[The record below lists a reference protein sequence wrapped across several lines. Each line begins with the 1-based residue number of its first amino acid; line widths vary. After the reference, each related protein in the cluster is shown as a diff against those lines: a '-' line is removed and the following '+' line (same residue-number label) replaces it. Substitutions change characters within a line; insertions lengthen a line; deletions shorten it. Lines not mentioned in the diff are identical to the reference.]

1 MTWEFEEASVA
12 GESPDKSEQRKS
24 SGETTGGERDPRLG
38 VFREATVKT
47 SSSESSESSES
58 AKTPKAP
65 KSGSEPVA
73 SAKSE
78 TASGS
83 GAAPIK
89 GRVVNAIAKPSADS
103 EVEPD
108 TKSEAKPGG
117 KSGAK
122 PEVKAPAEAA
132 AGDDRLK
139 AAVAAWVANGDDT
152 EGADDTA
159 GSDGV
164 KSGKPRES
172 ATSGKSTDKPAA
184 GSDEKPADKPAQT
197 SDDKPAAKPAAK
209 PVSEPAA
216 EKSGEEAKAADA
228 PAGKPVDRPTA
239 AFGVVK
245 PKNGTAKPAEAPAK
259 KPSDKPSDKPT
270 DSAADPASDK
280 ASDQPT
286 AVFGVVKP
294 KNGAAKPAE
303 APAKKPSG
311 QEAEA
316 DKAADKPSGK
326 QASTSGDQ
334 PTALLKAPAVP
345 AAGSA
350 PATGK
355 ARPKGTADS
364 DSERTSQFVPL
375 KSDAPAAPAKPAIP
389 VSVTPPAGVPKAP
402 AEAERTKQTP
412 LPPQSAAGAE
422 PAGPAAPLDLLAQLT
437 NTPPPPETPVR
448 TAVRRVKIWTPLVA
462 LLLIIFCA
470 VQAFR
475 PLPDPTLKLTASKSY
490 AFEGAKP
497 SLPWPTEGQGHVEV
511 SGLGTMGS
519 FGEQKPVP
527 IGSVAK
533 TMTAYM
539 VLKNHP
545 LKLGENGPMIDIDAK
560 AVSDAGKES
569 EGESVLNT
577 VKPGQKISLRDAL
590 SAVMIPSANNIAR
603 LLARWDS
610 QSEEAFI
617 KKMNDTAKDLGMKN
631 TTYTDASGLME
642 TTVSTA
648 EDQVKLGK
656 KAMEI
661 PALVAITKLPSWKD
675 PSGTTHRNYNT
686 LVPFNGAI
694 GIKTGSTTKAGGNLL
709 FAGQKEIGGTTQLIV
724 AAVLGQHKAPIIDTV
739 NAVSKKVLIA
749 AQDELR
755 DHKVVKKGDVVGRVD
770 DGLGGTTPV
779 VATKDVT
786 AVGWSGLTVSLA
798 LNDAGRKLPHSA
810 KAGTEVGL
818 LTVGSGPGQVRVPV
832 KLKKDLAEPS
842 FGSKLTRL
850 G

>member
-1 MTWEFEEASVA
+1 MA

-47 SSSESSESSES
+47 SSSKSSESSE
-58 AKTPKAP
+58 
-65 KSGSEPVA
+65 SGSEPVA

-78 TASGS
+78 TASDS
-83 GAAPIK
+83 GAAPTK
-89 GRVVNAIAKPSADS
+89 GRVVNAIAKPSVDS

-108 TKSEAKPGG
+108 TKSEAKPDAKPEGE
-117 KSGAK
+117 SGAK
-122 PEVKAPAEAA
+122 PEVKAPAGAA

-139 AAVAAWVANGDDT
+139 AAVAAWVANADDA

-159 GSDGV
+159 GSDDVEPG
-164 KSGKPRES
+164 KSRES
-172 ATSGKSTDKPAA
+172 AKSEKSTDKPAA
-184 GSDEKPADKPAQT
+184 KSDAPKSDAPKSEVKAAAASDEKPA
-197 SDDKPAAKPAAK
+197 KPAA
-209 PVSEPAA
+209 EPAA
-216 EKSGEEAKAADA
+216 EKSGEKSGEEAKAADDA
-228 PAGKPVDRPTA
+228 PAKKPVDRPTA
-239 AFGVVK
+239 VFSVVK
-245 PKNGTAKPAEAPAK
+245 PKNGAAKPTETPAK
-259 KPSDKPSDKPT
+259 KPSDQAADKPSGKP
-270 DSAADPASDK
+270 A
-280 ASDQPT
+280 DQPT
-286 AVFGVVKP
+286 AVFGAVKP

-303 APAKKPSG
+303 TPAKKPSG
-311 QEAEA
+311 SEAA
-316 DKAADKPSGK
+316 KTAGKANAADKP
-326 QASTSGDQ
+326 AETSGDQ

-345 AAGSA
+345 AAGDAPAKGSA
-350 PATGK
+350 PAKDK
-355 ARPKGTADS
+355 AAGPKGAADS

-375 KSDAPAAPAKPAIP
+375 KSDTPAAPAAPAKPAIP
-389 VSVTPPAGVPKAP
+389 VSVTPPTGVPKAP

-412 LPPQSAAGAE
+412 LPPQSPQSAAGAE
-422 PAGPAAPLDLLAQLT
+422 PTGPAAPLDLLAQLT

-490 AFEGAKP
+490 AFDGAKP
-497 SLPWPTEGQGHVEV
+497 SLPWPTEGQGYVEV
-511 SGLGTMGS
+511 SGLGTIGS

-545 LKLGENGPMIDIDAK
+545 LKQGENGPMIDIDAK

-661 PALVAITKLPSWKD
+661 PALVAITKLPSWTD

-686 LVPFNGAI
+686 LVPFDGAI

-749 AQDELR
+749 TQGELR

-810 KAGTEVGL
+810 KAGTEVGQ

-832 KLKKDLAEPS
+832 TLKKNLAEPS

>member
-1 MTWEFEEASVA
+1 MK
-12 GESPDKSEQRKS
+12 PD
-24 SGETTGGERDPRLG
+24 
-38 VFREATVKT
+38 
-47 SSSESSESSES
+47 
-58 AKTPKAP
+58 
-65 KSGSEPVA
+65 
-73 SAKSE
+73 AKSE
-78 TASGS
+78 T
-83 GAAPIK
+83 
-89 GRVVNAIAKPSADS
+89 
-103 EVEPD
+103 
-108 TKSEAKPGG
+108 KSEAG
-117 KSGAK
+117 SGAK
-122 PEVKAPAEAA
+122 PEVKTPAEAA

-139 AAVAAWVANGDDT
+139 AAVAAWVANADDS
-152 EGADDTA
+152 EGADGTA
-159 GSDGV
+159 GSDAV
-164 KSGKPRES
+164 EPGKTRES
-172 ATSGKSTDKPAA
+172 AKSGKSTDKPSAKSDTAKSDAA
-184 GSDEKPADKPAQT
+184 KPDTAKSDAKTAAASDEKPAGAPAGK
-197 SDDKPAAKPAAK
+197 SAA
-209 PVSEPAA
+209 EPAA
-216 EKSGEEAKAADA
+216 GKSGEEAKAADA

-239 AFGVVK
+239 VFGVVK
-245 PKNGTAKPAEAPAK
+245 PKNGTAGTAEAPAK
-259 KPSDKPSDKPT
+259 KPTDKPSDQASAP
-270 DSAADPASDK
+270 AADKPADR
-280 ASDQPT
+280 PT
-286 AVFGVVKP
+286 AVFGAVKP
-294 KNGAAKPAE
+294 KNGAAKPAG

-311 QEAEA
+311 DEAA
-316 DKAADKPSGK
+316 KPTDKAAEKPSD
-326 QASTSGDQ
+326 TSGDQ

-345 AAGSA
+345 A
-350 PATGK
+350 TGK
-355 ARPKGTADS
+355 ARPKDTADS

-375 KSDAPAAPAKPAIP
+375 KSDTPAAPAAPAKPAIP
-389 VSVTPPAGVPKAP
+389 VSVTPPTGVPKAP

-462 LLLIIFCA
+462 LLLIIFCV

-490 AFEGAKP
+490 SFDGAKP

-545 LKLGENGPMIDIDAK
+545 LKQGENGPMIDIDAK

-686 LVPFNGAI
+686 LVPFDGAI

-749 AQDELR
+749 AQGDLR
-755 DHKVVKKGDVVGRVD
+755 GHKVVKKGDVVGRVD

-786 AVGWSGLTVSLA
+786 AVGWSGLTVRLA

-810 KAGTEVGL
+810 KAGTEVGQ

-832 KLKKDLAEPS
+832 TLKKDLAEPS

>member
-47 SSSESSESSES
+47 PSSESPESSESV
-58 AKTPKAP
+58 
-65 KSGSEPVA
+65 SEPVA

-83 GAAPIK
+83 GAVPAK

-108 TKSEAKPGG
+108 AKSETKPEAGSEAKPE
-117 KSGAK
+117 A
-122 PEVKAPAEAA
+122 KAPAEAA

-139 AAVAAWVANGDDT
+139 AAVAAWVANADDSD
-152 EGADDTA
+152 GADDTA
-159 GSDGV
+159 GSDAV
-164 KSGKPRES
+164 EPGKTRES
-172 ATSGKSTDKPAA
+172 AKSGKSTDKPAA
-184 GSDEKPADKPAQT
+184 KSDAAKSDAKAAAASDENPAEAPAEK
-197 SDDKPAAKPAAK
+197 SAA
-209 PVSEPAA
+209 EPAA

-239 AFGVVK
+239 VFGVVK

-259 KPSDKPSDKPT
+259 KPTDKPTDKPSDQ
-270 DSAADPASDK
+270 AAAPA
-280 ASDQPT
+280 ADQPT
-286 AVFGVVKP
+286 AVFGAVKP
-294 KNGAAKPAE
+294 KNGAAKPTG

-311 QEAEA
+311 DEAA
-316 DKAADKPSGK
+316 KPTAKPNDKAAEKPSD
-326 QASTSGDQ
+326 TSGDQ

-345 AAGSA
+345 A
-350 PATGK
+350 TGK
-355 ARPKGTADS
+355 ARPKGAADS

-375 KSDAPAAPAKPAIP
+375 KSDTPAAPAAPAKPAIP
-389 VSVTPPAGVPKAP
+389 VSVTPPTGVPKAP

-462 LLLIIFCA
+462 LLLIIFCV

-475 PLPDPTLKLTASKSY
+475 PLPDPTLKLTASKSHS
-490 AFEGAKP
+490 FEGAKP
-497 SLPWPTEGQGHVEV
+497 SLPWPTEGQGYVEV

-545 LKLGENGPMIDIDAK
+545 LKQGENGPMIDIDAK

-749 AQDELR
+749 AQGELK

-810 KAGTEVGL
+810 KAGTEVGQ

-832 KLKKDLAEPS
+832 TLKKDLAEPS

>member
-1 MTWEFEEASVA
+1 MT
-12 GESPDKSEQRKS
+12 P
-24 SGETTGGERDPRLG
+24 
-38 VFREATVKT
+38 
-47 SSSESSESSES
+47 
-58 AKTPKAP
+58 AP
-65 KSGSEPVA
+65 KP
-73 SAKSE
+73 
-78 TASGS
+78 
-83 GAAPIK
+83 
-89 GRVVNAIAKPSADS
+89 
-103 EVEPD
+103 
-108 TKSEAKPGG
+108 EAK
-117 KSGAK
+117 A
-122 PEVKAPAEAA
+122 AAEPA

-139 AAVAAWVANGDDT
+139 AAVAAWVANAEDA
-152 EGADDTA
+152 EGAGDTA
-159 GSDGV
+159 GTDGV
-164 KSGKPRES
+164 QTGKPRES
-172 ATSGKSTDKPAA
+172 AKSGKPEEPTRSAVSAKSTDEPAAKPAA
-184 GSDEKPADKPAQT
+184 KAAPTSNEKPADKPAAEPDEK
-197 SDDKPAAKPAAK
+197 SD
-209 PVSEPAA
+209 
-216 EKSGEEAKAADA
+216 EKSGEEKKAADA
-228 PAGKPVDRPTA
+228 PAGKPADRPTAAFGVAKPKNGAAKPAEAPAKKPADQAADKPADRPTAAFGVAKPKNGAAKPAEAPAKKPADQAADKPADRPTA

-259 KPSDKPSDKPT
+259 KP
-270 DSAADPASDK
+270 AD
-280 ASDQPT
+280 Q
-286 AVFGVVKP
+286 
-294 KNGAAKPAE
+294 
-303 APAKKPSG
+303 
-311 QEAEA
+311 
-316 DKAADKPSGK
+316 AADKSG
-326 QASTSGDQ
+326 GDQ
-334 PTALLKAPAVP
+334 PTALLKAPAAP
-345 AAGSA
+345 AAG
-350 PATGK
+350 K
-355 ARPKGTADS
+355 AGSKGTADS

-375 KSDAPAAPAKPAIP
+375 KSDAAAAPAKPAIP
-389 VSVTPPAGVPKAP
+389 ISVTPPTGVPKAP

-412 LPPQSAAGAE
+412 LPPRSAAGAE

-462 LLLIIFCA
+462 LLLIVFCV

-490 AFEGAKP
+490 AFDGAKP
-497 SLPWPTEGQGHVEV
+497 SLPWPTEGQGYVEV
-511 SGLGTMGS
+511 SGLGTIGS

-545 LKLGENGPMIDIDAK
+545 LKQGENGPMIDIDAK

-617 KKMNDTAKDLGMKN
+617 KKMNVTAKELGMKN

-686 LVPFNGAI
+686 LVPFDGAI

-749 AQDELR
+749 AQGELR

-786 AVGWSGLTVSLA
+786 AVGWSGLTVNIT

-810 KAGTEVGL
+810 KAGTEVGQ

-832 KLKKDLAEPS
+832 TLKKDLAEPS

>member
-1 MTWEFEEASVA
+1 MA

-38 VFREATVKT
+38 VFREATVKNP
-47 SSSESSESSES
+47 SSESSE
-58 AKTPKAP
+58 AP
-65 KSGSEPVA
+65 KSSAPKTSQSSEPGSEPVA
-73 SAKSE
+73 TAKPE
-78 TASGS
+78 AASGS
-83 GAAPIK
+83 GAAPVK

-103 EVEPD
+103 EVESDAKSEAGPGD
-108 TKSEAKPGG
+108 KSEAKP
-117 KSGAK
+117 
-122 PEVKAPAEAA
+122 EVKEPAEAA
-132 AGDDRLK
+132 AGNDRLK
-139 AAVAAWVANGDDT
+139 AAVAAWVANADDS
-152 EGADDTA
+152 EGADDTD
-159 GSDGV
+159 GSDGGE
-164 KSGKPRES
+164 SGKPRES

-184 GSDEKPADKPAQT
+184 GSDEKPADKPAET
-197 SDDKPAAKPAAK
+197 SAAKPAAK

-245 PKNGTAKPAEAPAK
+245 PKNGTAKPVEAPAK
-259 KPSDKPSDKPT
+259 KPADKSSDKPSD
-270 DSAADPASDK
+270 SAADPEAGK
-280 ASDQPT
+280 PADQPT
-286 AVFGVVKP
+286 AVFRTVKP
-294 KNGAAKPAE
+294 KNGTAKPAE
-303 APAKKPSG
+303 APAEKPSG
-311 QEAEA
+311 NEAEA

-326 QASTSGDQ
+326 QAATSGDQ

-345 AAGSA
+345 ATGSA
-350 PATGK
+350 PAAGK
-355 ARPKGTADS
+355 ARPKGAADS

-375 KSDAPAAPAKPAIP
+375 KSDAPDAPAAPAKPAIP
-389 VSVTPPAGVPKAP
+389 VSVTPPTGVPKAP

-511 SGLGTMGS
+511 SGLGTLGS

-617 KKMNDTAKDLGMKN
+617 KKMNETAKDLGMKN

-686 LVPFNGAI
+686 LVPFDGAI

-749 AQDELR
+749 AQGELR

>member
-1 MTWEFEEASVA
+1 M
-12 GESPDKSEQRKS
+12 
-24 SGETTGGERDPRLG
+24 
-38 VFREATVKT
+38 
-47 SSSESSESSES
+47 
-58 AKTPKAP
+58 
-65 KSGSEPVA
+65 
-73 SAKSE
+73 
-78 TASGS
+78 
-83 GAAPIK
+83 
-89 GRVVNAIAKPSADS
+89 
-103 EVEPD
+103 EPD
-108 TKSEAKPGG
+108 TKSEAKPGDKPEV

-122 PEVKAPAEAA
+122 PEVKESAEAA
-132 AGDDRLK
+132 AGNDRLK
-139 AAVAAWVANGDDT
+139 AAVAAWVANADDS

-159 GSDGV
+159 GSDGGE
-164 KSGKPRES
+164 SGKPRES

-184 GSDEKPADKPAQT
+184 GSDEKPADKPAET
-197 SDDKPAAKPAAK
+197 SAAKPAAK

-245 PKNGTAKPAEAPAK
+245 PKNGTAKPAETPAK

-270 DSAADPASDK
+270 DKPSDSAADPAADK
-280 ASDQPT
+280 PADQPT
-286 AVFGVVKP
+286 AVFRTVKP
-294 KNGAAKPAE
+294 KNGTAKPAE

-311 QEAEA
+311 NEAEA
-316 DKAADKPSGK
+316 DKAADKLSDK
-326 QASTSGDQ
+326 QAATSGDQ

-350 PATGK
+350 PAAGK
-355 ARPKGTADS
+355 AQPKGTADS

-375 KSDAPAAPAKPAIP
+375 KSDAPAAPAVPAKPAIP
-389 VSVTPPAGVPKAP
+389 VSVTPPTGVPKAP

-462 LLLIIFCA
+462 LLLIIFCV

-511 SGLGTMGS
+511 SGLGTLGS

-617 KKMNDTAKDLGMKN
+617 KKMNETAKDLGMKN

-686 LVPFNGAI
+686 LVPFDGAI

-749 AQDELR
+749 AQGELR

>member
-1 MTWEFEEASVA
+1 MEPAAKSGT
-12 GESPDKSEQRKS
+12 KSEQ
-24 SGETTGGERDPRLG
+24 
-38 VFREATVKT
+38 
-47 SSSESSESSES
+47 
-58 AKTPKAP
+58 
-65 KSGSEPVA
+65 
-73 SAKSE
+73 
-78 TASGS
+78 
-83 GAAPIK
+83 
-89 GRVVNAIAKPSADS
+89 KP
-103 EVEPD
+103 EQ
-108 TKSEAKPGG
+108 KSEAG
-117 KSGAK
+117 SGAK

-139 AAVAAWVANGDDT
+139 AAVAAWVANADDT
-152 EGADDTA
+152 EGVDDTA
-159 GSDGV
+159 GGDAV
-164 KSGKPRES
+164 EPGKTRES
-172 ATSGKSTDKPAA
+172 AKSGKSTDKPAA
-184 GSDEKPADKPAQT
+184 KTDAAKSDAKAAAASGEKPAET
-197 SDDKPAAKPAAK
+197 SAEKSAA
-209 PVSEPAA
+209 EPAA
-216 EKSGEEAKAADA
+216 GKSGEQAKAADA
-228 PAGKPVDRPTA
+228 PAGKPVDR
-239 AFGVVK
+239 
-245 PKNGTAKPAEAPAK
+245 
-259 KPSDKPSDKPT
+259 
-270 DSAADPASDK
+270 
-280 ASDQPT
+280 PT

-303 APAKKPSG
+303 APAKKP
-311 QEAEA
+311 A
-316 DKAADKPSGK
+316 DEPTDKPSDQAAAPAADKPANQPTAVFGAVKPKNGAAKPAGAPATKPSGDEAAK
-326 QASTSGDQ
+326 PTAKPSDKAAEKPSDASGDQ

-345 AAGSA
+345 ATGSA
-350 PATGK
+350 PAPGK
-355 ARPKGTADS
+355 ARPKGTAES

-375 KSDAPAAPAKPAIP
+375 KSDTPAAPAAPAKPAIP
-389 VSVTPPAGVPKAP
+389 VSVTPPTGVPKAH

-412 LPPQSAAGAE
+412 LPPQPAAGAE

-462 LLLIIFCA
+462 LLLIIFCV

-475 PLPDPTLKLTASKSY
+475 PLPDPTLKLTASKSHS
-490 AFEGAKP
+490 FEGAKP
-497 SLPWPTEGQGHVEV
+497 SLPWPTEGQGYVEV

-545 LKLGENGPMIDIDAK
+545 LKQGENGPMIDIDAK

-686 LVPFNGAI
+686 LVPFDGAI

-749 AQDELR
+749 AQGELR

-810 KAGTEVGL
+810 KAGTEVGQ

-832 KLKKDLAEPS
+832 TLKKDLAEPS

>member
-1 MTWEFEEASVA
+1 M
-12 GESPDKSEQRKS
+12 GESRAE
-24 SGETTGGERDPRLG
+24 
-38 VFREATVKT
+38 
-47 SSSESSESSES
+47 
-58 AKTPKAP
+58 
-65 KSGSEPVA
+65 
-73 SAKSE
+73 
-78 TASGS
+78 
-83 GAAPIK
+83 
-89 GRVVNAIAKPSADS
+89 
-103 EVEPD
+103 
-108 TKSEAKPGG
+108 
-117 KSGAK
+117 SGAK
-122 PEVKAPAEAA
+122 SEVKAPAEAA

-139 AAVAAWVANGDDT
+139 AAVAAWVANADDT
-152 EGADDTA
+152 EGADGTA

-164 KSGKPRES
+164 EPGKARES
-172 ATSGKSTDKPAA
+172 AKSTDKPAA
-184 GSDEKPADKPAQT
+184 KPDAAKSDAKAAAASDEKPADKPV
-197 SDDKPAAKPAAK
+197 DKPAGASAD
-209 PVSEPAA
+209 
-216 EKSGEEAKAADA
+216 KAADA

-245 PKNGTAKPAEAPAK
+245 PKNGAAKPAEAPAK
-259 KPSDKPSDKPT
+259 KPAAKPSDKPSDQAAEKP
-270 DSAADPASDK
+270 A
-280 ASDQPT
+280 DQPT
-286 AVFGVVKP
+286 AVFGAVKP

-311 QEAEA
+311 NEASKTPGKA
-316 DKAADKPSGK
+316 PGKPSDQAADKP
-326 QASTSGDQ
+326 AATSGDQ

-345 AAGSA
+345 ATDKAPAKGSA

-355 ARPKGTADS
+355 TRPKDTADSNPDS

-375 KSDAPAAPAKPAIP
+375 KSDTPAAPAVPAKPAIP
-389 VSVTPPAGVPKAP
+389 VSVTPPTGVPKAP

-422 PAGPAAPLDLLAQLT
+422 PAAPAAPLDLLAQLT

-462 LLLIIFCA
+462 LLLIIFCV

-497 SLPWPTEGQGHVEV
+497 SLPWPTEGQGYVEV
-511 SGLGTMGS
+511 SGLGPMGS

-545 LKLGENGPMIDIDAK
+545 LKEGENGPMIDIDDK
-560 AVSDAGKES
+560 AVSDAGKEA

-577 VKPGQKISLRDAL
+577 VKPGGKISLRDAL

-617 KKMNDTAKDLGMKN
+617 KKMNATAKDLGMKN

-739 NAVSKKVLIA
+739 NAVSKKVLLA
-749 AQDELR
+749 AQGELR

-786 AVGWSGLTVSLA
+786 AVGWSGLTVNLA

-810 KAGTEVGL
+810 KARTEVGQ

-832 KLKKDLAEPS
+832 TLKKDLAEPS

>member
-1 MTWEFEEASVA
+1 ME
-12 GESPDKSEQRKS
+12 PD
-24 SGETTGGERDPRLG
+24 
-38 VFREATVKT
+38 
-47 SSSESSESSES
+47 
-58 AKTPKAP
+58 
-65 KSGSEPVA
+65 
-73 SAKSE
+73 AKSE
-78 TASGS
+78 AGS
-83 GAAPIK
+83 ETT
-89 GRVVNAIAKPSADS
+89 S
-103 EVEPD
+103 EAG
-108 TKSEAKPGG
+108 SEAKPGAD
-117 KSGAK
+117 SGAK

-139 AAVAAWVANGDDT
+139 AAVAAWVANADDS
-152 EGADDTA
+152 EGADGTA
-159 GSDGV
+159 GSDAV
-164 KSGKPRES
+164 EPGKTRES
-172 ATSGKSTDKPAA
+172 AKSGKSTDKPAA
-184 GSDEKPADKPAQT
+184 KSDTAKSDAAKSDAAKSDAKAAAASDEKPAEAPAGK
-197 SDDKPAAKPAAK
+197 SAA
-209 PVSEPAA
+209 EPAA
-216 EKSGEEAKAADA
+216 GKSGEEAKAADA
-228 PAGKPVDRPTA
+228 PDGKPVDRPTA
-239 AFGVVK
+239 VFGVVK

-259 KPSDKPSDKPT
+259 KPSDDEAAKPT
-270 DSAADPASDK
+270 DKPNDK
-280 ASDQPT
+280 A
-286 AVFGVVKP
+286 
-294 KNGAAKPAE
+294 AE
-303 APAKKPSG
+303 KPSG
-311 QEAEA
+311 
-316 DKAADKPSGK
+316 
-326 QASTSGDQ
+326 TSGDQ

-345 AAGSA
+345 ATGSA

-355 ARPKGTADS
+355 ARPKGAADS

-375 KSDAPAAPAKPAIP
+375 KSDTPAAPAAPAKPAIP
-389 VSVTPPAGVPKAP
+389 VSVTPPTGVPKAP

-422 PAGPAAPLDLLAQLT
+422 PTGPAAPLDLLAQLT

-462 LLLIIFCA
+462 LLLIIFCV

-475 PLPDPTLKLTASKSY
+475 PLPDPTLKLTASKSHS
-490 AFEGAKP
+490 FEGAKP
-497 SLPWPTEGQGHVEV
+497 SLPWPTEGQGYVEV

-545 LKLGENGPMIDIDAK
+545 LKQGENGPMIDIDAK

-577 VKPGQKISLRDAL
+577 VKPGEKISLRDAL

-617 KKMNDTAKDLGMKN
+617 KKMNDTAKELGMKN

-749 AQDELR
+749 AQGELQ

-810 KAGTEVGL
+810 KAGTEVGQ

-832 KLKKDLAEPS
+832 TLKKDLAEPS